1 MSRLADRLTAR
12 WWAGLFATIAL
23 LASGAIIGVVGDA
36 ERSPSPT
43 ATLAVGSDSAAAVEL
58 RERLPRS
65 DDSSAVVLFSRD
77 SDPLTESDRAVIAER
92 AAQLPGATGMP
103 PVPSEDGTA

>member
-65 DDSSAVVLFSRD
+65 DDSSAVVLFSLYH
-77 SDPLTESDRAVIAER
+77 DP
-92 AAQLPGATGMP
+92 M
-103 PVPSEDGTA
+103 